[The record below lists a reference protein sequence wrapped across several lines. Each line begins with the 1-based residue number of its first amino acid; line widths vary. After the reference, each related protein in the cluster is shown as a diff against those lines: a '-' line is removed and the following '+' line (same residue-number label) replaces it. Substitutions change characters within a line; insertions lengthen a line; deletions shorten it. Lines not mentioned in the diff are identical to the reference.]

1 VIYEVV
7 YCKIIDDLVNNQD
20 VSVGKQV
27 VLPFPINAGDSTEI
41 SVVYPNS
48 LQNMRDQV
56 VDTVGQVSNVLPR
69 WQLSRQPDGTIL
81 GYVPAWVIAY
91 TKPGQADR
99 IRYNIETLFT
109 GNLNEIDYKVDRY
122 ELDGFLT
129 KNWNREGQ
137 NWGYYN
143 IAQIPYPPSLTT
155 FDIFGVQPFDA
166 ARAYAV
172 GDTVIYQTVVFQ
184 GLEPAYR
191 ISKLYECILTTTP
204 GILPT
209 NTIYWNDRGQSLAT
223 WQNNANV
230 ITTWEDNL
238 QTLATWSYA
247 TRGYGNNVG
256 QGTTFDGN
264 SLLFTAPVDMYS
276 SSRTTEF
283 DKYLVFPKRNIL
295 E

>member
-1 VIYEVV
+1 
-7 YCKIIDDLVNNQD
+7 
-20 VSVGKQV
+20 
-27 VLPFPINAGDSTEI
+27 
-41 SVVYPNS
+41 
-48 LQNMRDQV
+48 
-56 VDTVGQVSNVLPR
+56 
-69 WQLSRQPDGTIL
+69 
-81 GYVPAWVIAY
+81 
-91 TKPGQADR
+91 
-99 IRYNIETLFT
+99 
-109 GNLNEIDYKVDRY
+109 
-122 ELDGFLT
+122 LT
-129 KNWNREGQ
+129 KNWNREDQ
-137 NWGYYN
+137 NWGYYD

-166 ARAYAV
+166 ARAYDV

-191 ISKLYECILTTTP
+191 ISKLYECILPTTP

-209 NTIYWNDRGQSLAT
+209 NTTYWNDRGQSLAT

-256 QGTTFDGN
+256 RGTTFDSN

-276 SSRTTEF
+276 SSSTTDF
-283 DKYLVFPKRNIL
+283 DKYLVFPRRNIL